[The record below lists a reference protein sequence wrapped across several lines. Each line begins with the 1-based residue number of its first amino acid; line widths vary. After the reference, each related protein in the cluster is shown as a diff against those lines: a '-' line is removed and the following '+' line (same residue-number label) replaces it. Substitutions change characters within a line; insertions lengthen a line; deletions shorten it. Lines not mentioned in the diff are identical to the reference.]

1 MLERTA
7 LLISVKHDL
16 EGKRRGMAC
25 ALSHDSGSEEMPDFP
40 ENRMERV
47 AIIRLTAS
55 EITGKQH
62 K

>member
-25 ALSHDSGSEEMPDFP
+25 ALSRYSGSEEMPDF
-40 ENRMERV
+40 
-47 AIIRLTAS
+47 S
-55 EITGKQH
+55 GKQDGAGGDDPAYRLRNYR
-62 K
+62 KAT

>member
-25 ALSHDSGSEEMPDFP
+25 ALSHYSGSGKCRIFP

-47 AIIRLTAS
+47 VMIRLTAS